1 MVANQE
7 VQPRTRGFARVL
19 GPFYVVVGTVVAVRA
34 ADMRPMLSEFTSSNT
49 WPWITGVFLLM
60 GGIAVIAFHPYWRGA
75 AAAIVSIVGWGM
87 AAKGFFLLAFPH
99 QYASLSSRLIGAT
112 PVWQFVYL
120 LGALMGIYLTYVG
133 WAKRPD
139 PASQAPSGI
148 QGLPRAA

>member
-1 MVANQE
+1 MIANQE
-7 VQPRTRGFARVL
+7 VQLRTRGFARVF

-34 ADMRPMLSEFTSSNT
+34 SDMRAMLSEFTNSNT
-49 WPWITGVFLLM
+49 WPWITGAFLLM

-87 AAKGFFLLAFPH
+87 AAKGFFLLAFPR
-99 QYASLSSRLIGAT
+99 QYASLANHLIGAM

-120 LGALMGIYLTYVG
+120 LGALMGVYLSYVG
-133 WAKRPD
+133 WVGPHETQSSA
-139 PASQAPSGI
+139 GI

>member
-19 GPFYVVVGTVVAVRA
+19 GPFYVVVGTVVAIRA
-34 ADMRPMLSEFTSSNT
+34 ADMRPMLSEFTNSNT
-49 WPWITGVFLLM
+49 WPWITGAFLLM

-99 QYASLSSRLIGAT
+99 QYASLASDLIGAT

-133 WAKRPD
+133 WVTRPA

-148 QGLPRAA
+148 QGLTRAA